1 MLSPLVV
8 DPHVRYTQAAP
19 RSPRP
24 SEPKT
29 SPLIFPGDLHMK
41 GKLIKLFTSRLKN
54 FHTDNML
61 LVIIKTNVIKALYI

>member
-1 MLSPLVV
+1 MLSPLAV
-8 DPHVRYTQAAP
+8 DPHERYTQAAP

-24 SEPKT
+24 NEPKT

-61 LVIIKTNVIKALYI
+61 LVIIKTNIIKALYI